1 VSTLMSLFSNA
12 QNKTKQNENEKWLKI
27 ELEELK

>member
-1 VSTLMSLFSNA
+1 MSLLSNA
-12 QNKTKQNENEKWLKI
+12 QNKTKQNETENEKWLKI